1 MTDTINILCTNA
13 TVHGRYSDIK
23 RFILFW
29 LYMYCDSYSIW
40 INEGISLVH
49 MLHNNIFGGVFI
61 YKTTLCNDRHIE
73 WYKNVK
79 YCFFNII
86 YMNFKKKSSQ
96 SNFYVD
102 TIFPYKY
109 TASYESKSFLYCP
122 KRRILERVGH
132 YICYSEFPKKISKN
146 WI

>member
-23 RFILFW
+23 SFLLLW

-61 YKTTLCNDRHIE
+61 YKITLCNDRHVE
-73 WYKNVK
+73 WYNNVK
-79 YCFFNII
+79 YWLFN
-86 YMNFKKKSSQ
+86 NFYQNFNKFLSR
-96 SNFYVD
+96 SNFYVY

-109 TASYESKSFLYCP
+109 KASYEPKSIFIAQ
-122 KRRILERVGH
+122 KG
-132 YICYSEFPKKISKN
+132 EFWSVSIITSDTVNSLKK
-146 WI
+146 